1 MLCLGEGNGRT
12 RQKIS
17 RQSPR
22 QKVNSKRKAEH
33 TKFDG
38 SNGSSTEEREWW
50 RVFGKDHVRNITSG
64 QIKTGY
70 IYIAK
75 DFVIYVDGDG
85 ETVNGFEQKTD
96 SL

>member
-1 MLCLGEGNGRT
+1 MSQQREWE
-12 RQKIS
+12 
-17 RQSPR
+17 
-22 QKVNSKRKAEH
+22 SKAKKFQAKSAAEVKLQRKAEH
-33 TKFDG
+33 TEFDG

-50 RVFGKDHVRNITSG
+50 RVLGKDHVRNIMQG
-64 QIKTGY
+64 QIKTGFV
-70 IYIAK
+70 YIAK